1 MSHIGVSVGNET
13 RVPGYPKTRVTRPF
27 SNP

>member
-1 MSHIGVSVGNET
+1 MQ
-13 RVPGYPKTRVTRPF
+13 PGYPKTRPF